1 MKTAEE
7 LKKKAMRLEA
17 LADILES
24 LETTRSYYE
33 DKANEYSAAKYEA
46 YGEVIALISNAI
58 K

>member
-33 DKANEYSAAKYEA
+33 DKASEYSAVKYEA
-46 YGEVIALISNAI
+46 YGEVIALISDAV